1 MTREDLDDVLRIER
15 ASFGVPWSER
25 TFRSLLE
32 RSNAVLLAAE
42 ERTEARWAAL
52 RGDALEP
59 GLVGYA
65 VVWLGGGEAELGDL
79 AVDEGARRRGVGA
92 ALVKAV
98 LEAAADRGA
107 SAVLLEVRESNRA
120 ARRLYERAGFERVGT
135 RTRYYVRP
143 VEDALVMRRSLP
155 ASGR

>member
-25 TFRSLLE
+25 TFQSLLE

-42 ERTEARWAAL
+42 ERAEARWAAL
-52 RGDALEP
+52 REDALGP

-92 ALVKAV
+92 ALVKAA

-107 SAVLLEVRESNRA
+107 SAVFLEVRESNRA

-135 RTRYYVRP
+135 RKRYYVRP